1 MARQL
6 TADDAKQSLTGHVTH
21 KGLEVFAKY
30 GPRLGWT
37 QLQQLLND
45 RAYVRYPCD
54 IIFDTAALH
63 EGEFAHPEP
72 KGATPEAGFTMFV
85 HPVYML
91 DLERVPALVLYQLVA
106 LNYGEF
112 ASAEDAES
120 FGAAAL
126 GLTRDEYYD
135 QICELATQ
143 VGVVVDDEGPLMA
156 ESGGCGSG
164 GGGSGGCSCGH

>member
-106 LNYGEF
+106 LNYGGVCLGRRRGELWRGR
-112 ASAEDAES
+112 AGPDAGRVLRS
-120 FGAAAL
+120 DL
-126 GLTRDEYYD
+126 RTRH
-135 QICELATQ
+135 A
-143 VGVVVDDEGPLMA
+143 
-156 ESGGCGSG
+156 G
-164 GGGSGGCSCGH
+164 GGRRR